1 MGMLPVFAS
10 CAPFYRWVNRRFRLG
25 DGDTEIAPADEV
37 ADIDRVLDD
46 VISKE
51 GGYENFVGVIGFSQG
66 ARLAPGLI
74 LRQLVEVRETGESKW
89 GFKFGLLVG
98 GPFPPICLTEG
109 TEVGDYELLKR
120 VPIVNAWGRDDPVR
134 AGCKPMVSRS
144 VLPNPM
150 PAQPRCGS
158 ALLHSALGTRQTLR
172 NGKRRA
178 SKGHAPALISQTQL
192 QLSRDVLTDILSL
205 KFVIGW
211 AQGACLWILRADTI
225 YR

>member
-37 ADIDRVLDD
+37 ADIDRVLEE

-51 GGYENFVGVIGFSQG
+51 GGYEAFVGVIGFSQG

-89 GFKFGLLVG
+89 RFKFGVLVG

-134 AGCKPMVSRS
+134 AGCKPMVSHPIPS
-144 VLPNPM
+144 K
-150 PAQPRCGS
+150 
-158 ALLHSALGTRQTLR
+158 LGRGRGVIRFYCTWF
-172 NGKRRA
+172 
-178 SKGHAPALISQTQL
+178 GHE
-192 QLSRDVLTDILSL
+192 
-205 KFVIGW
+205 
-211 AQGACLWILRADTI
+211 ADP
-225 YR
+225 